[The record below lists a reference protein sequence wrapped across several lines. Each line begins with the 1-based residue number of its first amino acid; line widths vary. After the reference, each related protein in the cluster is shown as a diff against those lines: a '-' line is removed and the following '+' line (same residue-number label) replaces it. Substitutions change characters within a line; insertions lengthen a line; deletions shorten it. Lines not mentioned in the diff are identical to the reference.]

1 MRPTVIVKAG
11 DGSILTSYTCL
22 QFLPGTAG
30 RIGVSSSSATQL
42 TTRGRGSVASAVDGD
57 FRVDYRRTGKIRY
70 AWEVGHYDETQS
82 AGWIASFVGAFVL
95 LLIYRLIKGRS
106 LKA

>member
-1 MRPTVIVKAG
+1 
-11 DGSILTSYTCL
+11 
-22 QFLPGTAG
+22 
-30 RIGVSSSSATQL
+30 
-42 TTRGRGSVASAVDGD
+42 VDGD